1 MFKPRSTSRKI
12 LLSLTAV
19 GVAASMAGLGT
30 FATFTDSTSASQAIS
45 SGTVDINLGT
55 AGSADN
61 RLTVGAT
68 GLVPGD
74 TVQRRAKLTNA
85 GNQDLASVVL
95 TTVDT
100 TTDPD
105 TVLTTDATNGL
116 QMKIERCTGTVGWTE
131 SASVPYTYTC
141 DATLAGDNAGVRGTV
156 LTSRAVIGA
165 DLALTSMA
173 SLTAGSTD
181 DMVVTVTLPTTADNT
196 FQGKSA
202 TVEYTFTGT
211 QRAGTSK

>member
-1 MFKPRSTSRKI
+1 MPNPRSFSRKA
-12 LLSLTAV
+12 LLSLGAV

-30 FATFTDSTSASQAIS
+30 FATFNDSDSAAQAIS
-45 SGTVDINLGT
+45 SGTVDVNLGT
-55 AGSADN
+55 AGTADN
-61 RLTVGAT
+61 RLTIGAT

-85 GNQDLASVVL
+85 GSEGLASVVL

-116 QMKIERCTGTVGWTE
+116 QMKIERCTGTIGWTE
-131 SASVPYTYTC
+131 SVTTPYVYTC
-141 DATLAGDNAGVRGTV
+141 DATLPGDGLGVRSNV
-156 LTSRAVIGA
+156 LAQRAVIGA
-165 DLALTSMA
+165 DLALTGMQA
-173 SLTAGSTD
+173 LTAGSTD
-181 DMVVTVTLPTTADNT
+181 DMVVTVSLPTTADNT

>member
-1 MFKPRSTSRKI
+1 MSQSRSFTKKA
-12 LLSLTAV
+12 LLSLGAV

-30 FATFTDSTSASQAIS
+30 FATFNDSTSASQAIA

-55 AGSADN
+55 AGTADN
-61 RLTVGAT
+61 RLTIGAT

-74 TVQRRAKLTNA
+74 TIQRRAKVTNA
-85 GNQDLASVVL
+85 GSENLASVVL

-116 QMKIERCTGTVGWTE
+116 QVKIERCAGTVGWSE
-131 SASVPYTYTC
+131 SATPYTYTC
-141 DATLAGDNAGVRGTV
+141 DAAIAGDNLGTRSTV
-156 LTSRAVIGA
+156 LVSRPVIGSNM
-165 DLALTSMA
+165 ALSGMQA
-173 SLTAGSTD
+173 VTAGSTD
-181 DMVVTVTLPTTADNT
+181 DMVVTLTLPGTADNT

-202 TVEYTFTGT
+202 TVEYTFSGT
-211 QRAGTSK
+211 QRNGTNK